1 MKNTEKA
8 EVVSIGVSI
17 FMAAGMLTVAAISHS
32 VAILAEGTDT
42 LMDIVASIGVLIGLK
57 LSSRKTKTFPAGLY
71 KLENVIAVI
80 IGFLI
85 LFSSYELARES
96 ISRILSGEDKVTGAW
111 LVMVVM
117 AAVSGLTAF
126 IAWYKGRIGK
136 KENSPSLKADSKHSW
151 TDAIASAAIILGV
164 GLNAAGIK
172 NMDSYTALV
181 VVAILFWSG
190 VGVIHD
196 AVKVLL
202 DASIEKDVL
211 DKARQI
217 AEADPQVRSVVD
229 VQGRNSGSYRF
240 LELAVVPEEYD
251 LRNSEELAEKLRQ
264 AIRKEI
270 ENVDDVVFDFTVEPG
285 ANALYGVPLDDAGGL
300 AHDLA
305 SASSFEMIEVD
316 PDGKSVVSK
325 RTLASTVPADAPARG
340 ARQAVFLARR
350 GLDVLV
356 TTEKDVDSAP
366 YQVLDANEVKVVSRP
381 DIGTLAEVEVELPQ
395 ADSG

>member
-17 FMAAGMLTVAAISHS
+17 FMAAGMLTVAGISHS

-71 KLENVIAVI
+71 KLENIIAVA

-85 LFSSYELARES
+85 LLSSYELARES

-190 VGVIHD
+190 IGVIRD

-251 LRNSEELAEKLRQ
+251 LRDSEELADKLKQ
-264 AIRKEI
+264 AIKKEI

-285 ANALYGVPLDDAGGL
+285 ANLLYAVPLIEGGGL
-300 AHDLA
+300 AGKLA
-305 SASSFEMIEVD
+305 DASSFEMIEVGQ
-316 PDGKSVVSK
+316 DGGIVSR
-325 RTLASTVPADAPARG
+325 RTIESPVPADAHARG
-340 ARQAVFLARR
+340 VRQAVFLARR
-350 GLDVLV
+350 GLDVLF
-356 TTEKDVDSAP
+356 TAEADIESAAC
-366 YQVLDANEVKVVSRP
+366 QVLDANEVKVVSKP
-381 DIGTLAEVEVELPQ
+381 DISTLAEVEAELPQ
-395 ADSG
+395 VKSG